1 MPVSRVAG
9 PARRRVRPRD
19 AKRTTPN
26 VLRRTG
32 MTAGKA
38 LEVTDDTFEN
48 EVLGSEIP
56 VLVDFWAPWC
66 GPCRLAAPV
75 LEKIADE
82 YEGRLKI
89 RKMNVDENRE
99 VASGYRIMSIP
110 TMLLFK
116 NGELVDQITGVTPN
130 FESDLK
136 RKVEPH
142 LS

>member
-1 MPVSRVAG
+1 
-9 PARRRVRPRD
+9 
-19 AKRTTPN
+19 
-26 VLRRTG
+26 
-32 MTAGKA
+32 MTEGKA
-38 LEVTDDTFEN
+38 LEVTDESFKS
-48 EVLGSEIP
+48 EVLGSDIP

-66 GPCRLAAPV
+66 GPCRMAAPV

-142 LS
+142 LG

>member
-1 MPVSRVAG
+1 MAAS
-9 PARRRVRPRD
+9 
-19 AKRTTPN
+19 KT
-26 VLRRTG
+26 
-32 MTAGKA
+32 
-38 LEVTDDTFEN
+38 LEVTDDTFES

-89 RKMNVDENRE
+89 SKMNVDENRE

>member
-1 MPVSRVAG
+1 MAE
-9 PARRRVRPRD
+9 
-19 AKRTTPN
+19 
-26 VLRRTG
+26 
-32 MTAGKA
+32 GKT
-38 LEVTDDTFEN
+38 LEVTDDSFES
-48 EVLGSEIP
+48 EVLGSDIP

-66 GPCRLAAPV
+66 GPCRMAAPV

>member
-1 MPVSRVAG
+1 MAAS
-9 PARRRVRPRD
+9 
-19 AKRTTPN
+19 KT
-26 VLRRTG
+26 
-32 MTAGKA
+32 
-38 LEVTDDTFEN
+38 LEVTDDTFES
-48 EVLGSEIP
+48 EVLRSETP

-89 RKMNVDENRE
+89 LKMNVDENRE

-130 FESDLK
+130 FESDVK

-142 LS
+142 LNG

>member
-1 MPVSRVAG
+1 MALS
-9 PARRRVRPRD
+9 
-19 AKRTTPN
+19 KT
-26 VLRRTG
+26 
-32 MTAGKA
+32 
-38 LEVTDDTFEN
+38 LEVTDDSFEN
-48 EVLGSEIP
+48 EVLGSDIP

-66 GPCRLAAPV
+66 GPCRMAAPV

-142 LS
+142 LSDQS

>member
-1 MPVSRVAG
+1 MAASKTI
-9 PARRRVRPRD
+9 D
-19 AKRTTPN
+19 
-26 VLRRTG
+26 
-32 MTAGKA
+32 
-38 LEVTDDTFEN
+38 VTDDTFES

>member
-1 MPVSRVAG
+1 MAAS
-9 PARRRVRPRD
+9 
-19 AKRTTPN
+19 KTI
-26 VLRRTG
+26 
-32 MTAGKA
+32 
-38 LEVTDDTFEN
+38 EVTDDTFES

-99 VASGYRIMSIP
+99 VASGYRVMSIP

>member
-1 MPVSRVAG
+1 
-9 PARRRVRPRD
+9 
-19 AKRTTPN
+19 
-26 VLRRTG
+26 